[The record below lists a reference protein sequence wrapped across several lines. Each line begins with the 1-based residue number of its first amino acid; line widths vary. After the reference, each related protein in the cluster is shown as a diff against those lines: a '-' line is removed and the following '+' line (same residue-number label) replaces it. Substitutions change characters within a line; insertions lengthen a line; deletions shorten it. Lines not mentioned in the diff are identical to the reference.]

1 VTVPAIDAQ
10 QVSKRFVLRH
20 NRDASLKVRFLGLW
34 HKGQREERED
44 FWAVR
49 DVSLSVARGE
59 SLALVGRNGSGKST
73 FLKLVAG
80 IHRPTSGRL
89 LVGANA
95 RVGSMIELGIGF
107 HPDLSGTENVYLNA
121 AIHGLTRAQ
130 IDDIYPRVVEY
141 SGLSHF
147 MDVPLKNFSSGM
159 HMRLGFAIVANLD
172 PDILLLDEIFA
183 VGDEDF
189 QKQCMKTMEQFAA
202 EGRTLLFVSHATA
215 SVRAICRRVCLLDHG
230 RLLFDGG
237 VEEGL
242 AEYQGLIAAA
252 RPSAVARRSAAA
264 GDGEAEDAD
273 VGKDWEDRTGAWAL
287 DLLAREGLQPHHRVL
302 EITCGTVSGSSSLAG
317 YVGPARY
324 QHWEIGTPLSEP
336 LRPFD
341 YLLASPLLSRVS
353 LNAGVRSLAY
363 ALRVMPPNARIY
375 TAWID
380 HDDAIDVGDT
390 PPFTY
395 PFNLVC
401 AVIETLGLRATR
413 VPDAKHPA
421 GESLLVFE
429 RPDRA

>member
-1 VTVPAIDAQ
+1 MTVPAIDAQ

-20 NRDASLKVRFLGLW
+20 NPDASLKVRFLGLL
-34 HKGQREERED
+34 HKRQRETLED
-44 FWAVR
+44 FWALR
-49 DVSLSVARGE
+49 DVSLSIGRGE

-89 LVGANA
+89 LLGASA

-107 HPDLSGTENVYLNA
+107 HPDLGGTENVYLNA

-141 SGLSHF
+141 SGLGHF

-159 HMRLGFAIVANLD
+159 HMRLGFAIVANLN

-202 EGRTLLFVSHATA
+202 EGRTLLFVSHAAAT
-215 SVRAICRRVCLLDHG
+215 VRAICRRVCLLDHG

-242 AEYQGLIAAA
+242 AEYQSLMAAA
-252 RPSAVARRSAAA
+252 RPAELASPSPVLAAA
-264 GDGEAEDAD
+264 EDGQDL
-273 VGKDWEDRTGAWAL
+273 GKDWDDRTGEWAL
-287 DLLAREGLQPHHRVL
+287 ALLAREGLQPHHRVL
-302 EITCGTVSGSSSLAG
+302 EVTCGAVSGSSSLAELRRA
-317 YVGPARY
+317 GPLPALGDQLGARRAAPAVRLRDRLPAALARLA
-324 QHWEIGTPLSEP
+324 QRGGPLP
-336 LRPFD
+336 GDRLR
-341 YLLASPLLSRVS
+341 AM
-353 LNAGVRSLAY
+353 A
-363 ALRVMPPNARIY
+363 PNARVY
-375 TAWID
+375 AAWID
-380 HDDAIDVGDT
+380 HEEAIDVADV
-390 PPFTY
+390 PPFEY
-395 PFNLVC
+395 PFSLV
-401 AVIETLGLRATR
+401 AGVSESLGLRASR
-413 VPDAKHPA
+413 VPDAKHPG

-429 RPDRA
+429 RLERA

>member
-1 VTVPAIDAQ
+1 VTLPAIDAQ
-10 QVSKRFVLRH
+10 QVSKKFVLRH
-20 NRDASLKVRFLGLW
+20 NRDASLKVRVLGLL
-34 HKGQREERED
+34 HKGQREVLED

-49 DVSLSVARGE
+49 DVSLSVAHGE
-59 SLALVGRNGSGKST
+59 SVALVGRNGSGKST

-80 IHRPTSGRL
+80 IHRPTGGRL
-89 LVGANA
+89 LVGAQA
-95 RVGSMIELGIGF
+95 RIGSMIELGIGF
-107 HPDLSGTENVYLNA
+107 HADLSGTENVYLNA
-121 AIHGLTRAQ
+121 SIHGLTRAQ

-141 SGLSHF
+141 SGLGNF
-147 MDVPLKNFSSGM
+147 MDVPIKNYSSGM
-159 HMRLGFAIVANLD
+159 HMRLGFAVVANLD

-189 QKQCMKTMEQFAA
+189 QKQCMKTMERFSA
-202 EGRTLLFVSHATA
+202 EGKTLLFVSHSGA

-237 VEEGL
+237 VDEGL
-242 AEYQGLIAAA
+242 AEYQRLMAASQQPEAATRGRAAA
-252 RPSAVARRSAAA
+252 EP
-264 GDGEAEDAD
+264 DD
-273 VGKDWEDRTGAWAL
+273 VGKDWEDRTDAWAL

-302 EITCGTVSGSSSLAG
+302 EVTCGTVAGSASLAR
-317 YVGPARY
+317 YVGPTRY
-324 QHWEIGTPLSEP
+324 QHWEIGTALTEP

-380 HDDAIDVGDT
+380 HDDAVDVGDT

-395 PFNLVC
+395 PFSVVR
-401 AVIETLGLRATR
+401 AVIEALGLRATR

-421 GESLLVFE
+421 GQSLLAFE
-429 RPDRA
+429 RPERP

>member
-10 QVSKRFVLRH
+10 QVSKRFVLHH
-20 NRDASLKVRFLGLW
+20 NRDASLKVRFLGLL
-34 HKGQREERED
+34 HKRQREVRED
-44 FWAVR
+44 FWALR
-49 DVSLSVARGE
+49 DVSLSIARGE

-89 LVGANA
+89 LLGASA
-95 RVGSMIELGIGF
+95 RVGSMIELGTGF

-121 AIHGLTRAQ
+121 SIHGLTRAQ

-141 SGLSHF
+141 SGLDHF

-159 HMRLGFAIVANLD
+159 HMRLGFAIVANLN

-202 EGRTLLFVSHATA
+202 EGRTLLFVSHAAA

-242 AEYQGLIAAA
+242 AEYQSLMASA
-252 RPSAVARRSAAA
+252 RRPELAGPSPAVA
-264 GDGEAEDAD
+264 GTEDGEGLA
-273 VGKDWEDRTGAWAL
+273 KDWDDRTGEWAL
-287 DLLAREGLQPHHRVL
+287 ALLAREGLQPHHRVL
-302 EITCGTVSGSSSLAG
+302 EVTCGAVSGSSSVAS
-317 YVGPARY
+317 YVGPSRY
-324 QHWEIGTPLSEP
+324 QHWEISCELGEP
-336 LRPFD
+336 LLPFD
-341 YLLASPLLSRVS
+341 YAIASPLLSRIS
-353 LNAGVRSLAY
+353 LNAAVRCLAI
-363 ALRVMPPNARIY
+363 ALRAMKPKARVY
-375 TAWID
+375 AAWID
-380 HDDAIDVGDT
+380 HDEAIDVADA
-390 PPFTY
+390 PPFEY
-395 PFNLVC
+395 PFSLVA
-401 AVIETLGLRATR
+401 AVSESLGLRASR
-413 VPDAKHPA
+413 VPDAKHPG

-429 RPDRA
+429 RLERA

>member
-34 HKGQREERED
+34 NKGQREERED

-141 SGLSHF
+141 SGLRHF

-202 EGRTLLFVSHATA
+202 EGRTLLFVSHAAA

-242 AEYQGLIAAA
+242 AEYQQLMAATRQPEA
-252 RPSAVARRSAAA
+252 SRQPLTVAGAA
-264 GDGEAEDAD
+264 DAED
-273 VGKDWEDRTGAWAL
+273 VGKDWDDRTGEWAL
-287 DLLAREGLQPHHRVL
+287 ALLAREGLQPHHRVL
-302 EITCGTVSGSSSLAG
+302 EVTCGAFAGSSSVAG

-324 QHWEIGTPLSEP
+324 QHWEINAPSGS

-341 YLLASPLLSRVS
+341 YAIASPLLSRIS
-353 LNAGVRSLAY
+353 LNAAVRCLAI
-363 ALRVMPPNARIY
+363 ALRAMAPDARIY
-375 TAWID
+375 AAWID
-380 HDDAIDVGDT
+380 HEDAIDVADA
-390 PPFTY
+390 PPFEY
-395 PFNLVC
+395 PFSLVS
-401 AVIETLGLRATR
+401 AVCEALGLRASR

-429 RPDRA
+429 RLERG